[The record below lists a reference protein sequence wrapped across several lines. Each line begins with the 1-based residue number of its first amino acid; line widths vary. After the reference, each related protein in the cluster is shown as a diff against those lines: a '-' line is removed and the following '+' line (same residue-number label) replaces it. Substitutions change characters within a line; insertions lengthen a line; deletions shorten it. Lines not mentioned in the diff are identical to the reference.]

1 MHFGEYELIRKLFNA
16 YRFGP
21 PSRFTATSAWPWVDH
36 KVSRLPRTTSLALLR
51 LAFASAPYLQVLNL
65 AVQEQLV
72 GSLCKRHAVT
82 PLGAPTDCRHTVSG
96 SLSSPCSGCFSPF
109 PHGTHRY
116 RYLARI

>member
-1 MHFGEYELIRKLFNA
+1 MHFGEYELSPSLISFHPYPQLIRKLFNA

-82 PLGAPTDCRHTVSG
+82 PLKG
-96 SLSSPCSGCFSPF
+96 SDRL
-109 PHGTHRY
+109 
-116 RYLARI
+116 